1 MGLWGSIFGD
11 TSTVSKATDAL
22 ISAGDKL
29 VYTDEEK
36 ADMNYKATKLHI
48 ELLEASHPFKL
59 TQRVL
64 AFYYSFLYGIGFIT
78 GLAMTIFNIIAKYKD
93 KNATQLEV
101 QQLFDLIGVFSIGG
115 IALAIVVFYFGG
127 GSVES
132 FKRAF
137 GKK

>member
-1 MGLWGSIFGD
+1 MGLWSNIFGG

-29 VYTDEEK
+29 IYTEEEK

-48 ELLEASHPFKL
+48 ELLQATHPFKL

-64 AFYYSFLYGIGFIT
+64 AFYYSFLYGIGFII
-78 GLAMTIFNIIAKYKD
+78 GLTMTVFNIVVKYKNN
-93 KNATQLEV
+93 NAKQLDV
-101 QQLFDLIGVFSIGG
+101 TQLFDLIGAFSVGG

-127 GSVES
+127 GSIES
-132 FKRAF
+132 LKRTF
-137 GKK
+137 SKK